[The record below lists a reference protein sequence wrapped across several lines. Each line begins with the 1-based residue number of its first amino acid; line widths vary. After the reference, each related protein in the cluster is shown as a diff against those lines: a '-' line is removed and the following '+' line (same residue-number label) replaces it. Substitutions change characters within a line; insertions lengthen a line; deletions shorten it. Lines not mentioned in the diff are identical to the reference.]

1 MIERSLSADRFFV
14 HDSSSNAASARGI
27 ASALAAFFLW
37 GVLPLYWKALGSLPA
52 SSIIAHRTIWALVIL
67 WAILFCQRKGW
78 ETLHQLKEIR
88 VVLWHTI
95 SGLLLAGNWM
105 LYVWA
110 TLHDHIIEAALGYYL
125 NPFFN
130 MLFGFLL
137 FSERQT
143 RTQQIS
149 IGIALAGVAIQFR
162 GSHGFP
168 WIALALALSFSLY
181 AVVRKRSTLGSLPG
195 LSLETL
201 LLSPVALVWLS
212 ISSPSL
218 ITTMQNHDR
227 MTWLL
232 MSTGIATAAPLLC
245 FGHAARNISLTTL
258 GILQFLG
265 PTLQFFIGWLV
276 YREPMNWERNCSFL
290 MVWLAIAIY
299 GNSIKKQKQLANT
312 D

>member
-1 MIERSLSADRFFV
+1 MNDP
-14 HDSSSNAASARGI
+14 SSNAASARGI
-27 ASALAAFFLW
+27 TSALAAFFLW
-37 GVLPLYWKALGSLPA
+37 GILPLYWKALGAFPA
-52 SSIIAHRTIWALVIL
+52 SSIIAHRTIWALLIL
-67 WAILFCQRKGW
+67 WGILFWQRKGW
-78 ETLHQLKEIR
+78 QTLCCLKDIR
-88 VVLWHTI
+88 LVVWHAI
-95 SGLLLAGNWM
+95 SGLLLGANWL

-130 MLFGFLL
+130 MLFGYWL
-137 FSERQT
+137 FAERQS
-143 RTQQIS
+143 RMQQVS

-181 AVVRKRSTLGSLPG
+181 AVVRKRSPLGSLQG

-201 LLSPVALVWLS
+201 ILAPIALIWLC

-218 ITTMQNHDR
+218 IETMQHHDR

-265 PTLQFFIGWLV
+265 PTLQFLIGWLV
-276 YREPMNWERNCSFL
+276 YRESMSWERSCSFL
-290 MVWLAIAIY
+290 LIWIAIALY
-299 GNSIKKQKQLANT
+299 GYSLKNHHHQQASN
-312 D
+312 